1 MVSLLTWRKNLR
13 MKILIRGF
21 FYLNILLVIL
31 TILLESLSSEPSVQ
45 DIEYFA
51 DYSSWFFVL
60 LGMHGYLQ
68 NKKYFSI
75 FFWKSF
81 VFLLVLWEGS
91 IIIRVDQF
99 FIIEN
104 NMDLFLI
111 LFNFIFVVLEVL
123 TIYLYIK
130 SDIWS
135 IKDEH

>member
-1 MVSLLTWRKNLR
+1 